1 MANTASPHSF
11 LSILSDHPDSPN
23 FAPLA
28 VPALGVCPQGFRRG
42 AITEIVGRRSS
53 GRMTAILHILAQATA
68 RGEVCAVVDTNDQF
82 HPASAYAA
90 GVKLPCLVWVRCG
103 KNAEHALRAAD
114 LLLHSGGFGLV
125 VLDLCDVKPRALDHI
140 PISYWYRFRRAIENT
155 PAILLVCAP
164 SPQAK
169 ASARQVELTIKRTCW
184 EGMRP
189 FRMLRGVETTAHSR
203 KPVTQRPSSL
213 SLRNIA

>member
-1 MANTASPHSF
+1 
-11 LSILSDHPDSPN
+11 
-23 FAPLA
+23 
-28 VPALGVCPQGFRRG
+28 
-42 AITEIVGRRSS
+42 
-53 GRMTAILHILAQATA
+53 MTATLHILAQATA

-90 GVKLPCLVWVRCG
+90 GVKLSCLVWVRCG

-125 VLDLCDVKPRALDHI
+125 VLDLCDVKPQALDRI

-155 PAILLVCAP
+155 PAILLVCAL

-169 ASARQVELTIKRTCW
+169 ASAHRVELNIKRTCW
-184 EGMRP
+184 AGMRP
-189 FRMLRGVETTAHSR
+189 FRLLRGVEAIAHLH
-203 KPVTQRPSSL
+203 KPVTQQPSSL